1 MTPRS
6 RGLGGHCPQHVQAL
20 LDQGLT
26 QRALAQRVGVTHQ
39 AVSRFVRRHGLLS
52 WGLQAYRSR
61 QADQVAQRR
70 RQVRQ
75 LLKEGRTSAEV
86 AARLGVSIA
95 TVSLDRR
102 ALGVGRACK
111 GAEGRTLRGAGLR
124 PGPDAL
130 EGHQQGSVGSGA
142 GGSSSAVYRFCR
154 HADLHARLDRNRTA
168 SACSTV
174 PARKA

>member
-26 QRALAQRVGVTHQ
+26 QRALAERVGVTHQ

-52 WGLQAYRSR
+52 WGLQACRSR
-61 QADQVAQRR
+61 QAEQVAQRR

-75 LLKEGRTSAEV
+75 LLKEGRTSEEV

-102 ALGVGRACK
+102 ALGVGRAFK
-111 GAEGRTLRGAGLR
+111 GAEGRTLRV
-124 PGPDAL
+124 
-130 EGHQQGSVGSGA
+130 SVRSR
-142 GGSSSAVYRFCR
+142 SWR
-154 HADLHARLDRNRTA
+154 D
-168 SACSTV
+168 
-174 PARKA
+174 

>member
-1 MTPRS
+1 MGGQTPE
-6 RGLGGHCPQHVQAL
+6 QVQAL

-52 WGLQAYRSR
+52 RGLQAYRSR
-61 QADQVAQRR
+61 QAEQVAQRR

-86 AARLGVSIA
+86 AARLGISTA

-102 ALGVGRACK
+102 ALGVVRALK
-111 GAEGRTLRGAGLR
+111 GPRGRTLRGLDRAQIQTRLMSISRAQLARELG
-124 PGPDAL
+124 
-130 EGHQQGSVGSGA
+130 V
-142 GGSSSAVYRFCR
+142 SSSAVYRFCKK
-154 HADLHARLDRNRTA
+154 TSFIA
-168 SACSTV
+168 S
-174 PARKA
+174 